1 MPEVIPSNTERIQGR
16 DALRSNIA
24 AAKAIAHTVK
34 STLGP
39 KGMDKMIVDQSGNI
53 TITNDGVTIL
63 KEMQIEH
70 PAAKMLVEVAKTQ
83 ENKVGDGTTTAVIL
97 AGELLSQA
105 ETLIEQ
111 GIHPSIIIRAY
122 AQAEEFAQQ
131 KLITISQPIEDR
143 TSLHQIATTAM
154 TGKGIERYKEHL
166 SILLINALNHVRT
179 PTALNQENIKLE
191 IEVGPTTQKSELIEG
206 IILDK
211 ERVHPSMPTKIE
223 NANIILIDIPLE
235 VRSTDIDAKIQL
247 TDPKQLQSFLEHEE
261 QHLKTITNNIIQ
273 TGATVVICQRGID
286 DLAQYYLAKAG
297 ILAIRRAKK
306 SDMELLEKATNAKIC
321 SSLKELNQATLGT
334 ASIVQE
340 QQIGENKMIIIRGC
354 PNTKATTIL
363 LRAPTPQNAQE
374 CRRAATDAL
383 GDICTAIND
392 KRMLYGAGAT
402 EIQLALSLEEF
413 AKTQSGR
420 DQLAIQAY
428 AKALE
433 TIPHALAQNAGLDA
447 MDSITALKA
456 AHQNG
461 HTMMGINTQP
471 SNQTNQNI
479 TPQNTIQYNNLLLNT
494 QTQGILEPLSIK
506 TVALASATQVAEMIL
521 RIDDIIL
528 GKPKE
533 MQNQNFHNNYRL
545 D

>member
-1 MPEVIPSNTERIQGR
+1 MPEILANNPERIQGR

-24 AAKAIAHTVK
+24 AARAIALTVK

-39 KGMDKMIVDQSGNI
+39 KGMDKMIVDQAGNI

-83 ENKVGDGTTTAVIL
+83 ENKVGDGTTTAVII

-105 ETLIEQ
+105 EGLIDQ

-122 AQAEEFAQQ
+122 AQAEEFAQRR
-131 KLITISQPIEDR
+131 LISFSKPIENR
-143 TSLHQIATTAM
+143 NTLHQIATTAM

-166 SILLINALNHVRT
+166 ASLLIDALDHVRT
-179 PTALNQENIKLE
+179 QESLNQENIKLE
-191 IEVGPTTQKSELIEG
+191 LEVGPTTEKSELIVG

-211 ERVHPSMPTKIE
+211 ERVHPSMPSKIE
-223 NANIILIDIPLE
+223 NAKILLVDIPLE

-247 TDPKQLQSFLEHEE
+247 SDPKQLQQFLEHEE
-261 QHLKTITNNIIQ
+261 QHLKSITTNIIQ
-273 TGATVVICQRGID
+273 SGATVVICQRGID
-286 DLAQYYLAKAG
+286 DLAQYYLAKAN
-297 ILAIRRAKK
+297 ILALRRVKK
-306 SDMELLEKATNAKIC
+306 SDMELLEKSTNAKIC
-321 SSLKELNQATLGT
+321 SSLKDLTTAILGS
-334 ASIVQE
+334 ASTVE
-340 QQIGENKMIIIRGC
+340 ERLIGETKMVVVSGC
-354 PNTKATTIL
+354 PNAKAITIL

-374 CRRAATDAL
+374 CKRACTDAL
-383 GDICTAIND
+383 GDICAAIND
-392 KRMLYGAGAT
+392 KRMLPGAGAT
-402 EIQLALSLEEF
+402 EIHLALALEEF

-420 DQLAIQAY
+420 NQLAIQAY

-433 TIPHALAQNAGLDA
+433 SIPHTLAQNAGLDA
-447 MDSITALKA
+447 MDSMTALKA

-461 HTMMGINTQP
+461 LSTLGINTQP
-471 SNQTNQNI
+471 STYTQAANQINQMSNS
-479 TPQNTIQYNNLLLNT
+479 NLLLNT
-494 QTQGILEPLSIK
+494 EQEGIFEPLSIK

-533 MQNQNFHNNYRL
+533 NTNNSFKL